1 MAREERSSLALVE
14 DKEMHARMH
23 TRALALVHS
32 QVIGDSDCALAS
44 NESNTGFTQ
53 HFLSVNCVMIY
64 MSGGESV

>member
-14 DKEMHARMH
+14 DNARMH
-23 TRALALVHS
+23 T